1 MTDPAVEPVKK
12 PALLKRWWQCVFG
25 WLLRPSARWSVL
37 ALLVL
42 GVGLGSAAVIGTQV
56 AAHATSSNKFC
67 VGCHEMNTP
76 LVEYQDTIHYKN
88 RSGVRANCADCHNP
102 HGYPEKLWVKAIS
115 GAKDIYG
122 HYTGIIDTPEKFEAR
137 RLHMATSEQN
147 RMRKN
152 DSAECRYCHDFQAMN
167 PAKQKP
173 FARTEHQRAVTEKL
187 SCIDCHKGIAHN
199 EP

>member
-1 MTDPAVEPVKK
+1 MTDPENAPIPK
-12 PALLKRWWQCVFG
+12 PAWWRRLFG
-25 WLLRPSARWSVL
+25 FLFRPSARLSVL
-37 ALLVL
+37 VLLLL
-42 GVGLGSAAVIGTQV
+42 GIGLGSAAVIGTQV
-56 AAHATSSNKFC
+56 AVHVTSTNEFC

-88 RSGVRANCADCHNP
+88 RSGVRTGCADCHNP

-122 HYTGIIDTPEKFEAR
+122 HYVGIIDTPEKFEAR
-137 RLHMATSEQN
+137 RLHMATSEQA

-152 DSAECRYCHDFQAMN
+152 DSAECRHCHDFKAMN
-167 PAKQKP
+167 PDKQKP
-173 FARTEHQRAVTEKL
+173 FARKEHERAITQRL
-187 SCIDCHKGIAHN
+187 SCIECHKGIAHT